1 MAVGNGVAVGI
12 GGVVGTTV
20 AVGGGAVVAVGGGAA
35 VAVGVDVAPAGAGVS
50 MVMTAGVAV
59 GSAALLGGA
68 VAVAGELGVGVG
80 FTTITRGVGVAV
92 ASPVAVGNA
101 RGVTVDCIARIAPRV
116 CSSKGVALPAMGA
129 TTLRPV
135 MAIAAINPVTTT
147 CRRVGDVTALGTVL
161 QSWRPGEG
169 STIRLFASWSRLA
182 LTQGAVKISSCVA
195 LPGSVCTWAMIST
208 GSPTRSTSSMV

>member
-1 MAVGNGVAVGI
+1 
-12 GGVVGTTV
+12 
-20 AVGGGAVVAVGGGAA
+20 
-35 VAVGVDVAPAGAGVS
+35 

-92 ASPVAVGNA
+92 TSPVAVGNA
-101 RGVTVDCIARIAPRV
+101 RGVTVDCMAWIAPRV

-169 STIRLFASWSRLA
+169 STIRLFASWSRLRPDSGSGENLELRCA
-182 LTQGAVKISSCVA
+182 
-195 LPGSVCTWAMIST
+195 PG
-208 GSPTRSTSSMV
+208 